1 MRGLFVT
8 GADTGVGKTHV
19 GTALAAALAAQG
31 WRVRARKPVESG
43 CPRVNGELRPQD
55 ALAYAAV
62 TGEPLEA
69 VCRYRLMAALS
80 PERAARL
87 EGVGYRLTDLAA
99 HCRAGVGAEDF
110 LLVEGAGGFLSP
122 IAPDGLNADLAL
134 ALGLPVL
141 LVAADRLGAIH
152 QVLASAEAIERR
164 GLKLTGVVLSE
175 VSPQGEPLLDN
186 ATDLKRWINVRVVR
200 LPHGAEGPVAARLL
214 LPLLAG

>member
-1 MRGLFVT
+1 MRGLFIT

-19 GTALAAALAAQG
+19 GTALATALLAQG
-31 WRVRARKPVESG
+31 VRVRARKPVESG
-43 CPRVNGELRPQD
+43 CTRVNGELRPHD
-55 ALAYAAV
+55 ALAYATV

-69 VCRYRLMAALS
+69 VCRVRLMAALS

-87 EGVGYRLTDLAA
+87 EGVGYRLTDLVA
-99 HCRAGVGAEDF
+99 HCHAGVGAEDF

-122 IAPDGLNADLAL
+122 IARDGLNADLAL
-134 ALGLPVL
+134 ALRLPVL

-164 GLKLTGVVLSE
+164 ELRLTGVVLSE
-175 VSPQGEPLLDN
+175 VLPQNEPLLDN
-186 ATDLKRWINVRVVR
+186 ATDLKRWVKVRVLR

-214 LPLLAG
+214 LPLLTG

>member
-1 MRGLFVT
+1 MRGLFIT

-19 GTALAAALAAQG
+19 GTALAAALLAQG
-31 WRVRARKPVESG
+31 VRVRARKPVESG

-55 ALAYAAV
+55 ALAYATV

-87 EGVGYRLTDLAA
+87 EGVAYRLGDLVA
-99 HCRAGVGAEDF
+99 HCRVGLDAEDF

-141 LVAADRLGAIH
+141 LVAADRLGAGH
-152 QVLASAEAIERR
+152 PARASAEAIERR
-164 GLKLTGVVLSE
+164 GHRWIGVVLSE
-175 VSPQGEPLLDN
+175 ALPQSEPLLDN
-186 ATDLKRWINVRVVR
+186 AADLKRWVKVRVAR
-200 LPHGAEGPVAARLL
+200 LPHGAEGPIAARLL